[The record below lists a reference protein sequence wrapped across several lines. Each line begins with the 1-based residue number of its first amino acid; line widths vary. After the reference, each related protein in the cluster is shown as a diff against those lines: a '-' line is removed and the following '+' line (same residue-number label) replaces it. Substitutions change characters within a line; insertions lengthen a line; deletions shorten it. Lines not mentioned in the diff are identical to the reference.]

1 MRRFAASL
9 LAVLVS
15 ATPMLARADDA
26 AGERRPDPV
35 LDGAI
40 IAGAIAASLVPMALP
55 LRGRAMWDT
64 QLLGEVD
71 AAVRDQFSLPAA
83 QLSDLA
89 LIAAIAA
96 PAAYLTGPTVDDA
109 DGDRLV
115 IYGEALAVDLALA
128 QVAKYLVHRPRPYL
142 YNR

>member
-1 MRRFAASL
+1 MRRLAASL
-9 LAVLVS
+9 LAVLLS
-15 ATPMLARADDA
+15 ATPTLARADDA
-26 AGERRPDPV
+26 GGERRLDPRV
-35 LDGAI
+35 DGAI
-40 IAGAIAASLVPMALP
+40 IAGAVAASLVPMALP
-55 LRGRAMWDT
+55 LRGHAMWDT

-71 AAVRDQFSLPAA
+71 DRVCNQFSLPAA

-115 IYGEALAVDLALA
+115 IY
-128 QVAKYLVHRPRPYL
+128 
-142 YNR
+142 